1 MSAKVNDGMTA
12 QQRYE
17 KNFSQI
23 RIRVL
28 PKKAQDIKEN
38 AALHGMSVNQFLLK
52 CYEYFMNYGD
62 VTKL

>member
-1 MSAKVNDGMTA
+1 MSVKVNDGMTP

-23 RIRVL
+23 KMRVL
-28 PKKAQDIKEN
+28 PEKAQDIREN